1 MRITRCLSR
10 SLRIA
15 RAAMDSL
22 IVAME
27 TSVRTWVSV
36 TVYQQPSIKIVTQM
50 NERWPEVQGVD
61 NNENL

>member
-1 MRITRCLSR
+1 MKITRCLSR

>member
-27 TSVRTWVSV
+27 TSVRTWVFV

>member
-1 MRITRCLSR
+1 MKITRCLSR

-27 TSVRTWVSV
+27 TSVRTWVFV